1 MTEKNIKRKGKRRKG
16 ARKEKWE
23 EGEME
28 RKGKRSIWGG
38 MKNVRK
44 KAKQMKTDK
53 MTRASPSSQSLCF
66 MAQGLGIL
74 WYLPL

>member
-28 RKGKRSIWGG
+28 SKGKRSIWGG

-44 KAKQMKTDK
+44 KAKQMKTSACPVK
-53 MTRASPSSQSLCF
+53 APTFSK
-66 MAQGLGIL
+66 
-74 WYLPL
+74 